1 MSAAAVVGYKV
12 YNRSRM
18 FDAMKANVGAII
30 YCESSN
36 CSYPYE
42 VAVAIG
48 LLFDK

>member
-1 MSAAAVVGYKV
+1 MSTVAVVWYKV

-18 FDAMKANVGAII
+18 SDAMKVNIGAII
-30 YCESSN
+30 PCESNN

-48 LLFDK
+48 LLSDR